1 VIALDLSKAFDSIR
15 HSTLLDKIAQLPIPD
30 NVYNWLVDFFQNRS
44 HCTKM
49 RGHISGMEFIN
60 ASVVQGSAVGPA
72 AFSIASSDLHPV
84 VKGNEMRKYA
94 DDGYIIVPASNCST
108 SQTEVDNVTNWAG
121 RNNLKINSNKSLEM
135 IFRRPRSKILEDS
148 IPTLV
153 HIKRVQE
160 MKILGFTVTND
171 LKVQAHVKQTLSS
184 CFQSLYALRILKS
197 HGLNGAALQQVYHA
211 ITLSKLLYGVSAWW
225 GFASSE
231 EILRIEAFLRKSKKC
246 FFCSNTIDSVSSLV
260 DVADRR
266 LFHQICSNPD
276 HVLHSLLPPLN
287 KHQYSLRHR
296 NHNRM
301 MPKIVT
307 NDLYLHKIFI
317 TRMLLSDSY

>member
-1 VIALDLSKAFDSIR
+1 
-15 HSTLLDKIAQLPIPD
+15 
-30 NVYNWLVDFFQNRS
+30 
-44 HCTKM
+44 M
-49 RGHISGMEFIN
+49 
-60 ASVVQGSAVGPA
+60 
-72 AFSIASSDLHPV
+72 
-84 VKGNEMRKYA
+84 
-94 DDGYIIVPASNCST
+94 
-108 SQTEVDNVTNWAG
+108 
-121 RNNLKINSNKSLEM
+121 
-135 IFRRPRSKILEDS
+135 
-148 IPTLV
+148 
-153 HIKRVQE
+153 
-160 MKILGFTVTND
+160 
-171 LKVQAHVKQTLSS
+171 QAHVKQTLSS
-184 CFQSLYALRILKS
+184 CSQSLYALRILKS
-197 HGLNGAALQQVYHA
+197 HGLNGAALQQVHHA
-211 ITLSKLLYGVSAWW
+211 IILSKLLYGVSAWW

-307 NDLYLHKIFI
+307 NDLYLHNNFVTVCCCPTAINLFV
-317 TRMLLSDSY
+317 D